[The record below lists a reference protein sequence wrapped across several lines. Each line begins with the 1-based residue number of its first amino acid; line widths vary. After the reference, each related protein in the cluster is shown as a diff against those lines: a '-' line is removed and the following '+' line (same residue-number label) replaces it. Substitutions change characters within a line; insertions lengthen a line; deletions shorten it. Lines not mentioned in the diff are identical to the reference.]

1 MSQTTRVNDTPHL
14 LDIYSCHRH
23 LLESSVTQ
31 LDESCHRYLLES
43 TFTRDVY
50 SSRLSRNWMSHVTDI
65 YFLLTFTRDIYS
77 SRLSRNWMSHVTD
90 IYSRH
95 LLESSVTWLIQLR
108 DHRAGT
114 RARSRSDMTHFCS
127 TQNYM
132 WHADKHLLQSWCFPF
147 VQNVT
152 LLQDSHVY
160 KAAPAVWNFRW
171 RTFARVASQGCEDP

>member
-43 TFTRDVY
+43 TFTRDV
-50 SSRLSRNWMSHVTDI
+50 
-65 YFLLTFTRDIYS
+65 YS

-171 RTFARVASQGCEDP
+171 RTFARVTSQGCEDP